1 MSGARARSVVSGS
14 WRGTRHGVART
25 LAACAM
31 AGMGLVLPLGVLSGC
46 NGDGPG
52 DGGGVVTPMGPL
64 PAFAAV
70 RDGYNARVGRL
81 EKLQC
86 PVTILATTH
95 DKDGKPDTSQAE
107 GFLVVERPWKLA
119 LRVDKA
125 GQTLAYLGAN
135 EEKVWS
141 FDLTQDTKVA
151 YVATRE
157 EARGGRLGGMWA
169 LDPSVLLD
177 VLGVMPLPEEEKE
190 LARAMAW
197 SPNGRAV
204 RVIRRVSGHFVVMDL
219 SPTSFALV
227 ASMVVRSDGS
237 VIAKA
242 AYSSDGEV
250 EVRGDRI
257 SRPRMAEAIV
267 VELPE
272 WDQKIRLRLVDAQNP
287 DERLRSRAFE
297 LDALL
302 ETYDIDEVRLPPGLE
317 GVDPAAK
324 ADPAV
329 KAETPAAAV
338 VGEKVGVKGA
348 GTGEGVEP

>member
-1 MSGARARSVVSGS
+1 MSLGHFLRRERRAAWRTPARA
-14 WRGTRHGVART
+14 
-25 LAACAM
+25 LACAAALAM
-31 AGMGLVLPLGVLSGC
+31 SVLGGC
-46 NGDGPG
+46 DGDGPK
-52 DGGGVVTPMGPL
+52 DEEAAVTPTGPL
-64 PAFAAV
+64 PAYATV

-141 FDLTQDTKVA
+141 FDLTQDTKIA

-157 EARGGRLGGMWA
+157 EARGGKLGGMWA
-169 LDPSVLLD
+169 LDPAVLVD
-177 VLGVMPLPEEEKE
+177 VLGVMPLPDEEKE
-190 LARAMAW
+190 LAREMNW
-197 SPNGRAV
+197 SPNGRSV
-204 RVIRRVSGHFVVMDL
+204 RVVRRVSGHFVVMDF
-219 SPTSFALV
+219 SPSSFALV
-227 ASMVVRSDGS
+227 SAMVVRSDGS

-267 VELPE
+267 VDLPE

-287 DERLRSRAFE
+287 DERLRSRAFD
-297 LDALL
+297 LDELL

-317 GVDPAAK
+317 AKDATKPVTKPATESAPEPTK
-324 ADPAV
+324 SPPS
-329 KAETPAAAV
+329 AEDAA
-338 VGEKVGVKGA
+338 GEKDVATEAAREAEGVK
-348 GTGEGVEP
+348 P

>member
-1 MSGARARSVVSGS
+1 MV
-14 WRGTRHGVART
+14 
-25 LAACAM
+25 
-31 AGMGLVLPLGVLSGC
+31 GMGLVLPLGLSGC
-46 NGDGPG
+46 NGDGPQ
-52 DGGGVVTPMGPL
+52 DGEGVVTPTGPL
-64 PAFAAV
+64 PTFAAV

-86 PVTILATTH
+86 PVTILATTR

-169 LDPSVLLD
+169 LDPAVLMD
-177 VLGVMPLPEEEKE
+177 VLGVMPLPEDEKE

-204 RVIRRVSGHFVVMDL
+204 RVIRRVSGNFVVMDL
-219 SPTSFALV
+219 SPRTFALV
-227 ASMVVRSDGS
+227 AAMVARSDGS

-287 DERLRSRAFE
+287 DERLRSRAFD
-297 LDALL
+297 LDELL

-317 GVDPAAK
+317 GAKAEAAVKDEESSAGSAEAKTGPAKTTAAK
-324 ADPAV
+324 S
-329 KAETPAAAV
+329 AAA
-338 VGEKVGVKGA
+338 EGA
-348 GTGEGVEP
+348 RAGDSNQVTETEGVEP

>member
-1 MSGARARSVVSGS
+1 MS
-14 WRGTRHGVART
+14 
-25 LAACAM
+25 
-31 AGMGLVLPLGVLSGC
+31 VLGGC
-46 NGDGPG
+46 DGDGPK
-52 DGGGVVTPMGPL
+52 DEEAAVSPTGPL
-64 PAFAAV
+64 PAYTMV

-81 EKLQC
+81 ERLQC

-141 FDLTQDTKVA
+141 FDLTKDTKIA

-157 EARGGRLGGMWA
+157 EARGGKLGGMWA
-169 LDPSVLLD
+169 LDPAVLVD
-177 VLGVMPLPEEEKE
+177 VLGVMPLPQEEKE
-190 LARAMAW
+190 LAREMNW
-197 SPNGRAV
+197 SPNGRSV
-204 RVIRRVSGHFVVMDL
+204 RVVRRVSGHFVVMDF
-219 SPTSFALV
+219 SPSSYALV
-227 ASMVVRSDGS
+227 SAMVVRSDGS

-267 VELPE
+267 VDLPE

-287 DERLRSRAFE
+287 DERLRTRAFDLE
-297 LDALL
+297 ELL

-317 GVDPAAK
+317 AKDATKDETKPAPKPTTSSPSAADAGDANGVAAE
-324 ADPAV
+324 AARARE
-329 KAETPAAAV
+329 AE
-338 VGEKVGVKGA
+338 GVK
-348 GTGEGVEP
+348 P

>member
-1 MSGARARSVVSGS
+1 MPRWVLACVVAG
-14 WRGTRHGVART
+14 
-25 LAACAM
+25 LAI
-31 AGMGLVLPLGVLSGC
+31 
-46 NGDGPG
+46 
-52 DGGGVVTPMGPL
+52 GGVGCKSNGPDGEERVTPSGPA
-64 PAFAAV
+64 PAYTAL

-95 DKDGKPDTSQAE
+95 DKNGKPDTSQAE

-135 EEKVWS
+135 EENIWS

-151 YVATRE
+151 YITTRE

-169 LDPSVLLD
+169 LDPSVLMDL
-177 VLGVMPLPEEEKE
+177 LGVMPLPEDEGE
-190 LARAMAW
+190 LVRAVDWA
-197 SPNGRAV
+197 PNGRAA
-204 RVIRRVSGHFVVMDL
+204 RLIRRVDGQFVVMDL
-219 SPTSFALV
+219 SPSSFALV
-227 ASMVVRSDGS
+227 SAMVVRSDGS
-237 VIAKA
+237 VIARA

-267 VELPE
+267 VDLPE

-287 DERLRSRAFE
+287 AERLRSQAFDLE
-297 LDALL
+297 RLL
-302 ETYDIDEVRLPPGLE
+302 SSYGIKDVRTPPG
-317 GVDPAAK
+317 VR
-324 ADPAV
+324 
-329 KAETPAAAV
+329 
-338 VGEKVGVKGA
+338 GEKNAEASTSEA
-348 GTGEGVEP
+348 GRDVHNEVAP

>member
-1 MSGARARSVVSGS
+1 MSRGSARSTGWSAS
-14 WRGTRHGVART
+14 WRIGRHGVIACAVLG
-25 LAACAM
+25 LAA
-31 AGMGLVLPLGVLSGC
+31 GGLSGC
-46 NGDGPG
+46 NGGAPKG
-52 DGGGVVTPMGPL
+52 DEDPVVPVGAL
-64 PAFAAV
+64 PTYGEV

-141 FDLTQDTKVA
+141 LDLTGDTKIA

-157 EARGGRLGGMWA
+157 EARMGKLGGMWA
-169 LDPSVLLD
+169 LDPTILMD
-177 VLGVMPLPEEEKE
+177 VLGVMPLPEDEKS
-190 LARAMAW
+190 LARAMEW

-204 RVIRRVSGHFVVMDL
+204 RVIRRVGPQFLIMDF
-219 SPTSFALV
+219 SPSTFALV
-227 ASMVVRSDGS
+227 SALVVRTDASI
-237 VIAKA
+237 VAKA
-242 AYSSDGEV
+242 VYSSDGEV

-267 VELPE
+267 VDLPD

-287 DERLRSRAFE
+287 AERLRAQAFD
-297 LDALL
+297 LDGLL
-302 ETYDIDEVRLPPGLE
+302 KSYEIEEVRTPP
-317 GVDPAAK
+317 K
-324 ADPAV
+324 
-329 KAETPAAAV
+329 PAAASIAPDD
-338 VGEKVGVKGA
+338 GATKTEAKDASEVK
-348 GTGEGVEP
+348 P